1 MNPKVQS
8 FAELATTTSKQLT
21 SSYTE
26 WTNFLRVAGR
36 LYKYPYHELLL
47 IYAQRPEATACASFD
62 IWNKHMNRAV
72 RRGSKG
78 IALMDTSSGEPKLR
92 YVFDISDTVG
102 RDKSRRPFLW
112 QYRDEHS
119 EVVTASLAEHFG
131 VDDEHDLPYQLD
143 VIADDL
149 AAAYWDD
156 YREDILASVPDSYL
170 EELDE
175 FNIEVAFRNAAGAS
189 TAYVLLS
196 RCGLDP
202 EDYFSHEDFMSV
214 FDFNTP
220 DAATALGTAVSENSE
235 QVLRQIEVTIKN
247 FERQRRAERG
257 MQHGEQTELPA
268 GRGLPAARIDLGE
281 LSTPGQ
287 VRTDEGA
294 VSEGGPPGVVQPP
307 APERETVTAPIGDRP
322 DSEPPVGG
330 TDAAVEEVHGDNGAD
345 ESVRPDEMGGADEQ
359 LQVQGGGDD
368 RERIDLQLEPETP
381 APAIDFGAV
390 GPTGLKFSHRERAPS
405 TIPLYSSSAEKEQIM
420 RDSDA
425 LKNSH
430 GEVAA
435 FFSDNADAG
444 KRADFIK
451 VFFNN
456 TYTEM
461 ILDNRQRAGYV
472 AYDDVLHLWRG
483 AYLSRDQEEYLGWDA
498 VADMISRMMERG
510 QWMEQTVLGVDEPTP
525 EQITIQIDEPAP
537 PEDDHIPNLFDIA
550 GSIPLT
556 NSPAREPVTIKPL
569 VSQDVIDAALTLGAN
584 ERDSRLRIIAEFMK
598 DKPLEKNTRFLQAHY
613 KENGAGFFVG
623 ERKYSLWYDDAGL
636 RIAPGESAKSFTAT
650 ALDWEQ
656 AAVRIRE
663 LLDEGKYSSQSMLY
677 HAWPYERQR
686 VADALLLLFRD
697 IDPDYRKEKMPRL
710 EDIQS
715 LRVGY
720 PDMLDLSGGDKEIRT
735 TEGKKIVAGENEVLI
750 AGKFSPNITLT
761 AAQEKQVSG
770 ITVKYE
776 NFGATLDK
784 KGEEKSF
791 EYVTLQAAEEEI
803 NHLKN
808 SGGICGA
815 VHISYTLAAKSGR
828 STCNYTQY
836 LTEQEPDPTPVPAPP
851 VNQGGTSSTP
861 TATPRP
867 TATPTPKVTPTPKPT
882 ATPSP
887 LPSLAPVTTPAPT
900 PVTDA
905 QLAIA
910 CTSDKEKQA
919 FSFEI
924 SGTKADGGTYRKD
937 FKTDV
942 DGKLMTTVPAGKYT
956 VTPKTVKGFDLPEPQ
971 NIELTGGSSAYLT
984 FEYAANQRDLTLT
997 VLDDDGQP
1005 VPGVTV
1011 GLFEPSEVSVPDVAK
1026 NTESDSTDISRTMA
1040 DIKNQKEADEKLRDP
1055 YTKANALYVGKTG
1068 EDGDA
1073 IIQKVPVSELV
1084 AVPIDFPDGY
1094 AAEKIPTKIGA
1105 GLHEKYTL
1113 SCKYVTVDL
1122 TVHSNAT
1129 DSAVV
1134 GAEVTLLDGS
1144 GDELATWTTERT
1156 AHRLI
1161 RVPEG
1166 IIPCKSR
1173 RMGRRIR

>member
-451 VFFNN
+451 VF
-456 TYTEM
+456 
-461 ILDNRQRAGYV
+461 
-472 AYDDVLHLWRG
+472 
-483 AYLSRDQEEYLGWDA
+483 
-498 VADMISRMMERG
+498 
-510 QWMEQTVLGVDEPTP
+510 
-525 EQITIQIDEPAP
+525 
-537 PEDDHIPNLFDIA
+537 
-550 GSIPLT
+550 LT
-556 NSPAREPVTIKPL
+556 
-569 VSQDVIDAALTLGAN
+569 
-584 ERDSRLRIIAEFMK
+584 
-598 DKPLEKNTRFLQAHY
+598 
-613 KENGAGFFVG
+613 
-623 ERKYSLWYDDAGL
+623 
-636 RIAPGESAKSFTAT
+636 
-650 ALDWEQ
+650 
-656 AAVRIRE
+656 
-663 LLDEGKYSSQSMLY
+663 
-677 HAWPYERQR
+677 
-686 VADALLLLFRD
+686 
-697 IDPDYRKEKMPRL
+697 
-710 EDIQS
+710 
-715 LRVGY
+715 
-720 PDMLDLSGGDKEIRT
+720 
-735 TEGKKIVAGENEVLI
+735 
-750 AGKFSPNITLT
+750 
-761 AAQEKQVSG
+761 
-770 ITVKYE
+770 
-776 NFGATLDK
+776 
-784 KGEEKSF
+784 
-791 EYVTLQAAEEEI
+791 
-803 NHLKN
+803 
-808 SGGICGA
+808 
-815 VHISYTLAAKSGR
+815 
-828 STCNYTQY
+828 
-836 LTEQEPDPTPVPAPP
+836 
-851 VNQGGTSSTP
+851 
-861 TATPRP
+861 
-867 TATPTPKVTPTPKPT
+867 
-882 ATPSP
+882 
-887 LPSLAPVTTPAPT
+887 
-900 PVTDA
+900 
-905 QLAIA
+905 
-910 CTSDKEKQA
+910 
-919 FSFEI
+919 
-924 SGTKADGGTYRKD
+924 
-937 FKTDV
+937 
-942 DGKLMTTVPAGKYT
+942 
-956 VTPKTVKGFDLPEPQ
+956 
-971 NIELTGGSSAYLT
+971 
-984 FEYAANQRDLTLT
+984 
-997 VLDDDGQP
+997 
-1005 VPGVTV
+1005 
-1011 GLFEPSEVSVPDVAK
+1011 
-1026 NTESDSTDISRTMA
+1026 
-1040 DIKNQKEADEKLRDP
+1040 
-1055 YTKANALYVGKTG
+1055 
-1068 EDGDA
+1068 
-1073 IIQKVPVSELV
+1073 
-1084 AVPIDFPDGY
+1084 
-1094 AAEKIPTKIGA
+1094 IPTLK
-1105 GLHEKYTL
+1105 
-1113 SCKYVTVDL
+1113 
-1122 TVHSNAT
+1122 
-1129 DSAVV
+1129 
-1134 GAEVTLLDGS
+1134 
-1144 GDELATWTTERT
+1144 
-1156 AHRLI
+1156 
-1161 RVPEG
+1161 
-1166 IIPCKSR
+1166 
-1173 RMGRRIR
+1173 